1 MCQQFNLKKKLSK
14 QGQRQNHRYGE
25 HFDGCQMAG
34 GCGSMSEKVRGLRS
48 KNWLFT
54 EQAGGCKVQY
64 RKWSSQRTYT
74 HDP

>member
-48 KNWLFT
+48 TNRD
-54 EQAGGCKVQY
+54 QAGVAQWIECQ
-64 RKWSSQRTYT
+64 
-74 HDP
+74 PAN